1 MESTRVQVPKE
12 HCLDAACVGL
22 VDALEHWQ
30 QPVLVIKTMGRGSYQ
45 RTRLTKDGYLT
56 RNKSVFGFQTGD
68 MVKAIVTT
76 GKKAGTHLGRVAIR
90 ASGSFNIQT
99 GNADPRNLAS
109 FLHARSAGGRL
120 WIWVESLRT
129 ERGKRCG
136 NPALKDGVSAPR
148 LSDEHRTT
156 STTDHLAGH

>member
-99 GNADPRNLAS
+99 GNGLIQGISHRFCMLVQRADGYGYGWNHCAQK
-109 FLHARSAGGRL
+109 GGSGA
-120 WIWVESLRT
+120 ET
-129 ERGKRCG
+129 Q
-136 NPALKDGVSAPR
+136 P
-148 LSDEHRTT
+148 
-156 STTDHLAGH
+156 